1 MVFSVRVQYM
11 YTGCTDQIHSNFIYI
26 HPFPYSASHHF
37 ISRFAAL
44 CMAWSWKP
52 DVGDKRMKKE
62 QTQRQKSQDPVG
74 CASLTEATNYAIQK
88 PSPFILHIWSKEA
101 NFWYTYEHGRRFM

>member
-1 MVFSVRVQYM
+1 
-11 YTGCTDQIHSNFIYI
+11 
-26 HPFPYSASHHF
+26 
-37 ISRFAAL
+37 
-44 CMAWSWKP
+44 
-52 DVGDKRMKKE
+52 MKKE